1 MQEMSKDKKGEWTE
15 HGRDFSSTL
24 GTGGVL
30 GTKFTWPPNNPKFTK
45 VALTPDKE
53 QHWKKWTDLYNS
65 KMLSS
70 GDFKDLYVY
79 GYDVPEA
86 YAIEKDG
93 RMYYAFYAATPQTPW
108 KGQIELRGLQPGK
121 YRVTDYVNSRDL
133 GEIQSSSPTLKV
145 DFKGSLLVEAEK
157 R

>member
-1 MQEMSKDKKGEWTE
+1 
-15 HGRDFSSTL
+15 
-24 GTGGVL
+24 
-30 GTKFTWPPNNPKFTK
+30 
-45 VALTPDKE
+45 
-53 QHWKKWTDLYNS
+53 
-65 KMLSS
+65 
-70 GDFKDLYVY
+70 
-79 GYDVPEA
+79 
-86 YAIEKDG
+86 
-93 RMYYAFYAATPQTPW
+93 MYYAFYAATPQTPW